1 MTSRK
6 PRPPRVPLAEVS
18 PVPDSGATI
27 QVNHCRMP
35 DCDNY
40 GVPARTTPVKT
51 GPSADRD
58 PHYKVA
64 TTNKGRVSA
73 LVCKCCGEKPP
84 IKSNQGIVEELS
96 RISAPLFEDDK
107 GCQREGCEN
116 KDKRS
121 DEYPELYRAYGV
133 NSGTERERRQCRCC
147 GYRFDI
153 GMAAPRI
160 HPENH
165 YLASA
170 VFNRVVNKSP
180 VRRTMQ
186 SAGFTGRPNVY
197 YSMIRFIQRRCNH
210 LSGGL
215 ERGMLRGN
223 VPLPA
228 NLHLVTDLQQYQLNW
243 TDRMDKRNPM
253 FSAVCTVD
261 KDSRYIFGL
270 HANYDPDVDSFA
282 IAKESA
288 ERGDLKRPEAFRRHA
303 RLWLP
308 GDELMGARAAGERI
322 GLDRAREIKE
332 QLTEIYK
339 SAVSREDVEDREF
352 QEMHPGLHNPQ
363 AGKGMQVHVPYTVYA
378 HFFVVRQILSG
389 AGVKQV
395 EYSMDCESL
404 LRGAFLSAWCDEV
417 KQGTAHGFYVRHA
430 KYRTVTERENAK
442 SEARLRL
449 KVFEDSLPEEQRHE
463 AALLMMMHNF
473 EAATAYGKWQDRWFH
488 HPVPTMN
495 EPEKAV
501 CWLTQQ
507 GDDMDSQKV
516 AKMAMRAGLGP
527 VDNVFQLTRRFMNAL
542 ERPIGTSSGYN
553 TVWHGYAP
561 YNPAM
566 LQRYLDL
573 FRTAHNFCHTGD
585 DKKTPAMR
593 LGLAEKP
600 LSYDDVLWP
609 GQVPPAP
616 PVEPQTAGVDLLS
629 RWDGRNETETAE
641 QDMPTQ
647 NENLPS
653 PGF

>member
-1 MTSRK
+1 MSAR
-6 PRPPRVPLAEVS
+6 PRVPVDVS
-18 PVPDSGATI
+18 HPITDTVGRI

-40 GVPARTTPVKT
+40 GVAARTTPVKP
-51 GPSADRD
+51 GPSTDND

-64 TTNKGRVSA
+64 STNKGRVSA

-84 IKSNQGIVEELS
+84 IKSNQGIAEELA
-96 RISAPLFEDDK
+96 RISKPLLGVDRSCTRKDCDNHGKSSEDYPDLYHK
-107 GCQREGCEN
+107 TGINKRTGRAQRGCKNC
-116 KDKRS
+116 
-121 DEYPELYRAYGV
+121 
-133 NSGTERERRQCRCC
+133 GT
-147 GYRFDI
+147 RFLI
-153 GMAAPRI
+153 GLPPPRI
-160 HPENH
+160 HPHNR
-165 YLASA
+165 YLGSA
-170 VFNRVVNKSP
+170 IFSRVVNKSP
-180 VRRTMQ
+180 VRRTLQ
-186 SAGFTGRPNVY
+186 GAGMTGKPRLY
-197 YSMIRFIQRRCNH
+197 YDILKFIQRRCNH
-210 LSGGL
+210 LIGGL
-215 ERGMLRGN
+215 ERGMLRGK

-243 TDRMDKRNPM
+243 TDRLDKRNPM

-261 KDSRYIFGL
+261 RDSRYIFGL
-270 HANYDPDVDSFA
+270 HANYDPNVDSFA

-288 ERGDLKRPEAFRRHA
+288 ERGDIERPEAFRRHA

-308 GDELMGARAAGERI
+308 GDELKGGRAAGERI
-322 GLDRAREIKE
+322 GLDRAREIQR
-332 QLTEIYK
+332 QLTEIYA

-378 HFFVVRQILSG
+378 HFFLVRQILSG
-389 AGVKQV
+389 AGVKKV

-417 KQGTAHGFYVRHA
+417 KQGTAHGLYVRHA
-430 KYRTVTERENAK
+430 KYRTVTEREAAK
-442 SEARLRL
+442 KEARMRL
-449 KVFEDSLPEEQRHE
+449 KVFQDTLPEDRRHE
-463 AALLMMMHNF
+463 AALLMMMQNF

-488 HPVPTMN
+488 HPLPTMN

-501 CWLTQQ
+501 CWLTQR
-507 GDDMDSQKV
+507 DDEFDSRTV
-516 AKMAMRAGLGP
+516 AGMAMRAGLGP

-566 LQRYLDL
+566 LQQYLDL

-593 LGLAEKP
+593 LGLAEQP

-609 GQVPPAP
+609 GQIPPAP

-629 RWDGRNETETAE
+629 RWDGGNETVTAE
-641 QDMPTQ
+641 QDLPTQ

>member
-1 MTSRK
+1 MSAR
-6 PRPPRVPLAEVS
+6 PRVPVDVS
-18 PVPDSGATI
+18 HPITDTAGRI

-40 GVPARTTPVKT
+40 GVAARTTPVKP
-51 GPSADRD
+51 GPSTDND

-64 TTNKGRVSA
+64 STNKGRVSA

-84 IKSNQGIVEELS
+84 IKSNQGIAEELA
-96 RISAPLFEDDK
+96 RISKPLSGVDR
-107 GCQREGCEN
+107 GCTR
-116 KDKRS
+116 KDCDNHGKRS
-121 DEYPELYRAYGV
+121 EDYPDLYHKTGV
-133 NSGTERERRQCRCC
+133 NKRTGRAQRGCKNCGT
-147 GYRFDI
+147 RFLI
-153 GMAAPRI
+153 GLPPPRI
-160 HPENH
+160 HPHNQ

-170 VFNRVVNKSP
+170 IFSRVVNKAP
-180 VRRTMQ
+180 VRRTLE
-186 SAGFTGRPNVY
+186 GVGKIGNPRLY
-197 YSMIRFIQRRCNH
+197 YDIVRFVRRRCNH
-210 LSGGL
+210 LIGGL
-215 ERGMLRGN
+215 DRGMLRGK

-228 NLHLVTDLQQYQLNW
+228 KLHLVTDLQQYQLNW
-243 TDRMDKRNPM
+243 TDRLDKRNPM

-261 KDSRYIFGL
+261 RDSRYIFGL
-270 HANYDPDVDSFA
+270 HANYDPNVDSFA

-288 ERGDLKRPEAFRRHA
+288 ERGDLEGPEAFRRHA

-308 GDELMGARAAGERI
+308 GDELKGGRAAGERI
-322 GLDRAREIKE
+322 GLDRAREIQR
-332 QLTEIYK
+332 QLTEIYA

-378 HFFVVRQILSG
+378 HFFLVRQILSG
-389 AGVKQV
+389 AGVKKV

-430 KYRTVTERENAK
+430 KYRTVTEREAAK
-442 SEARLRL
+442 KEARMRL
-449 KVFEDSLPEEQRHE
+449 KVFQDSLQEEQRHE
-463 AALLMMMHNF
+463 AALMMMMHNF

-501 CWLTQQ
+501 CWLTRQN
-507 GDDMDSQKV
+507 DEFDSRTV

-566 LQRYLDL
+566 LQQYLDL
-573 FRTAHNFCHTGD
+573 FRTACNFCRAGD

-593 LGLAEKP
+593 LGLAEQP

-616 PVEPQTAGVDLLS
+616 PIEAQTVGVDLVS
-629 RWDGRNETETAE
+629 RWDGENDT
-641 QDMPTQ
+641 QDQ
-647 NENLPS
+647 HLPA

>member
-1 MTSRK
+1 MGYAMNGR
-6 PRPPRVPLAEVS
+6 PRVPVSVTNPLAG
-18 PVPDSGATI
+18 SGSGI
-27 QVNHCRMP
+27 QVNFCRMP
-35 DCDNY
+35 VCDNY
-40 GVPARTTPVKT
+40 GIHAVTSRIKP
-51 GPSADRD
+51 GPSAGRD
-58 PHYKVA
+58 PHYKLA

-73 LVCKCCGEKPP
+73 LVCKCCNEKPP
-84 IKSNQGIVEELS
+84 LKSNQGIAEELT
-96 RISAPLFEDDK
+96 RISDTLLGPDK
-107 GCQREGCEN
+107 GCPCEDCEN
-116 KDKRS
+116 HGKSTEEHPGRYYKRGNDGDTNRPQRS
-121 DEYPELYRAYGV
+121 CRA
-133 NSGTERERRQCRCC
+133 C
-147 GYRFDI
+147 GKKFAI
-153 GMAAPRI
+153 GMEPPRI
-160 HPENH
+160 HPQYH
-165 YLASA
+165 HLAST
-170 VFNRVVNKSP
+170 VFSRVVNKAP
-180 VRRTMQ
+180 VRRTLEG
-186 SAGFTGRPNVY
+186 AGMVGKPQIY
-197 YSMIRFIQRRCNH
+197 YDLIRFIRRRCNH
-210 LSGGL
+210 LIGGL
-215 ERGMLRGN
+215 ERGMLRGK

-228 NLHLVTDLQQYQLNW
+228 KLHLVTDLQQYQLNW
-243 TDRMDKRNPM
+243 TDRLDKRNPM

-261 KDSRYIFGL
+261 KSSRYIFGL
-270 HANYDPDVDSFA
+270 HANYDPNVDSFA

-288 ERGDLKRPEAFRRHA
+288 DRGDLERAEAFRRHA

-308 GDELMGARAAGERI
+308 GDELKGGRAAGERI
-322 GLDRAREIKE
+322 GLDKVRELQR
-332 QLTEIYK
+332 QLTEIYS

-363 AGKGMQVHVPYTVYA
+363 AGTGMQVHVPYTVYA
-378 HFFVVRQILSG
+378 HFFLVREVLRG

-430 KYRTVTERENAK
+430 KYRTVTEREAAK
-442 SEARLRL
+442 KEARMRL
-449 KVFEDSLPEEQRHE
+449 KAFQDTLPEEQRRE

-501 CWLTQQ
+501 CWLTRR
-507 GDDMDSQKV
+507 DDDLDTRTI

-566 LQRYLDL
+566 LQQYLDL
-573 FRTAHNFCHTGD
+573 FRVAHNFCHTGRD
-585 DKKTPAMR
+585 GQTPAMR
-593 LGLAEKP
+593 LGLAEQP

-616 PVEPQTAGVDLLS
+616 PVETQTVGVDLVS
-629 RWDGRNETETAE
+629 RWDSENNTVTAN
-641 QDMPTQ
+641 QDKH
-647 NENLPS
+647 LPA
-653 PGF
+653 PGL

>member
-1 MTSRK
+1 MSAR
-6 PRPPRVPLAEVS
+6 PRVPVDVS
-18 PVPDSGATI
+18 HPITDTVGRI

-40 GVPARTTPVKT
+40 GVAARTIPVKP
-51 GPSADRD
+51 GPSTDND

-64 TTNKGRVSA
+64 STNKGRVSA

-84 IKSNQGIVEELS
+84 IKSNQGIAEELA
-96 RISAPLFEDDK
+96 RISKPLFGVDRGCTRKDCDNHGKNSEDYPDLYHK
-107 GCQREGCEN
+107 TGTNKRTGRAQRGC
-116 KDKRS
+116 KDC
-121 DEYPELYRAYGV
+121 
-133 NSGTERERRQCRCC
+133 GT
-147 GYRFDI
+147 RFLI
-153 GMAAPRI
+153 GLPPPRI
-160 HPENH
+160 HPHNQH
-165 YLASA
+165 LASA
-170 VFNRVVNKSP
+170 VFNRVVNKLP
-180 VRRTMQ
+180 VRRTLQ
-186 SAGFTGRPNVY
+186 GAGMTGKPRLY
-197 YSMIRFIQRRCNH
+197 YDILKFIQRRCNH
-210 LSGGL
+210 LIGGL
-215 ERGMLRGN
+215 ERGMLRGK

-243 TDRMDKRNPM
+243 TDRLDKRNPM

-261 KDSRYIFGL
+261 RDSRYIFGL
-270 HANYDPDVDSFA
+270 HANYDPNVDSFA

-288 ERGDLKRPEAFRRHA
+288 ERGDIERPEAFRRHA

-308 GDELMGARAAGERI
+308 GDELKGGRAAGERI
-322 GLDRAREIKE
+322 GLDRAREIQR
-332 QLTEIYK
+332 QLTEIYA

-352 QEMHPGLHNPQ
+352 QEMHLGLHNPQ

-378 HFFVVRQILSG
+378 HFFLVRQILSG
-389 AGVKQV
+389 AGVKKV

-417 KQGTAHGFYVRHA
+417 KQGTAHGLYVRHA
-430 KYRTVTERENAK
+430 KYRTVTEREAAK
-442 SEARLRL
+442 KEARMRL
-449 KVFEDSLPEEQRHE
+449 KVFQDTLPEDRRHE
-463 AALLMMMHNF
+463 AALLMMMQNF

-488 HPVPTMN
+488 HPLPTMN

-501 CWLTQQ
+501 CWLTQR
-507 GDDMDSQKV
+507 DDEFDSRTV
-516 AKMAMRAGLGP
+516 AGMAMRAGLGP
-527 VDNVFQLTRRFMNAL
+527 VENVFQLTRRFMNAL

-566 LQRYLDL
+566 LQQYLDL

-593 LGLAEKP
+593 LGLAEQP

-609 GQVPPAP
+609 GQIPPAP

-629 RWDGRNETETAE
+629 RWDGGNETVTAE
-641 QDMPTQ
+641 QDLPTQ

>member
-1 MTSRK
+1 MSAR
-6 PRPPRVPLAEVS
+6 PRVPVDVS
-18 PVPDSGATI
+18 NPLTDTAGII

-40 GVPARTTPVKT
+40 GVEARTTPVKP
-51 GPSADRD
+51 GPSRDND

-64 TTNKGRVSA
+64 STNKGRVSA

-84 IKSNQGIVEELS
+84 IKSNQGIAEELA
-96 RISAPLFEDDK
+96 RICKPLLGVDRGCTRKDCDNHGKSSED
-107 GCQREGCEN
+107 
-116 KDKRS
+116 
-121 DEYPELYRAYGV
+121 YPDLYHKTGV
-133 NSGTERERRQCRCC
+133 NKRTGRAQRGCKNCGT
-147 GYRFDI
+147 RFLI
-153 GMAAPRI
+153 GLPPPRI
-160 HPENH
+160 HLHNQ

-170 VFNRVVNKSP
+170 VFSRVVNKAP
-180 VRRTMQ
+180 VRRTLE
-186 SAGFTGRPNVY
+186 GIGKIGNPRLY
-197 YSMIRFIQRRCNH
+197 YDIVRFIQRRCNH
-210 LSGGL
+210 LIGGL
-215 ERGMLRGN
+215 ERGMLHGK
-223 VPLPA
+223 VPLPE

-270 HANYDPDVDSFA
+270 HANYDPNVDSFA

-288 ERGDLKRPEAFRRHA
+288 DRGDLERPEAFRRHA

-308 GDELMGARAAGERI
+308 GDELMGGRAAGERI
-322 GLDRAREIKE
+322 GLDKVREIKR
-332 QLTEIYK
+332 QLTEIYA
-339 SAVSREDVEDREF
+339 SAVSRGDVEDREF

-363 AGKGMQVHVPYTVYA
+363 AGTGMQVHVPYTVYA
-378 HFFVVRQILSG
+378 HFFLMREIMSG
-389 AGVKQV
+389 AGVKRV

-442 SEARLRL
+442 TEARMRL
-449 KVFEDSLPEEQRHE
+449 KTFRDALPEEQRHE
-463 AALLMMMHNF
+463 AALLMMHNF
-473 EAATAYGKWQDRWFH
+473 EAATAYGKWQDRWFP

-495 EPEKAV
+495 EPEKTV
-501 CWLTQQ
+501 CWLTQRND
-507 GDDMDSQKV
+507 GLDSRMV
-516 AKMAMRAGLGP
+516 AGMAMRAGLGP

-566 LQRYLDL
+566 LQQYLDL

-593 LGLAEKP
+593 LGLAEQP
-600 LSYDDVLWP
+600 LRYDDILWP
-609 GQVPPAP
+609 GQVPPAA
-616 PVEPQTAGVDLLS
+616 PVETQTAGVDLLS
-629 RWDGRNETETAE
+629 HWDEENDTVITYQHPAPED
-641 QDMPTQ
+641 QD
-647 NENLPS
+647 LPA

>member
-1 MTSRK
+1 MKSQ
-6 PRPPRVPLAEVS
+6 PRVPVSVTS
-18 PVPDSGATI
+18 PVAGSGNEI
-27 QVNHCRMP
+27 QVNFCRMP
-35 DCDNY
+35 DCDSY
-40 GVPARTTPVKT
+40 GIPAVTSRIKP
-51 GPSADRD
+51 GPSAGRD

-73 LVCKCCGEKPP
+73 LVCKCCNEKPP
-84 IKSNQGIVEELS
+84 IKSNQGVAEELA
-96 RISAPLFEDDK
+96 RISVPLLSPDQ
-107 GCQREGCEN
+107 GCPCKDCEN
-116 KDKRS
+116 HGKSTEAHPKR
-121 DEYPELYRAYGV
+121 YHKYGYEKV
-133 NSGTERERRQCRCC
+133 TNRPQRRCKSC
-147 GYRFDI
+147 GKKFCI
-153 GMAAPRI
+153 GLEPPRI
-160 HPENH
+160 HPQH
-165 YLASA
+165 HHLASA
-170 VFNRVVNKSP
+170 VFSRVVNKAP
-180 VRRTMQ
+180 VRRTLQ
-186 SAGFTGRPNVY
+186 GAGMAGKPQIY
-197 YSMIRFIQRRCNH
+197 YDIIRFIRRRCSH
-210 LSGGL
+210 VIGSL
-215 ERGMLRGN
+215 ERGMLRGQ

-261 KDSRYIFGL
+261 RDSRYIFGL

-288 ERGDLKRPEAFRRHA
+288 ERDDLERPEAFRRHA

-308 GDELMGARAAGERI
+308 GDELKGGRAAGERI
-322 GLDRAREIKE
+322 GLDREREIQR
-332 QLTEIYK
+332 QLTDIYT
-339 SAVSREDVEDREF
+339 SAASREDVEDREF

-378 HFFVVRQILSG
+378 HFFLMRQILSG
-389 AGVKQV
+389 AGVKKV

-417 KQGTAHGFYVRHA
+417 KQGSAHGFYVRHA
-430 KYRTVTERENAK
+430 KYRTVTEREAAK
-442 SEARLRL
+442 KEARMRL
-449 KVFEDSLPEEQRHE
+449 KVFQDSLPEDQRHE
-463 AALLMMMHNF
+463 AALLLMMHNL

-488 HPVPTMN
+488 HPLPTMN

-501 CWLTQQ
+501 CWLTRR
-507 GDDMDSQKV
+507 DDGFDSRRV

-566 LQRYLDL
+566 LQQYLDL
-573 FRTAHNFCHTGD
+573 FRTAHNFCHPGRD
-585 DKKTPAMR
+585 GQTPAIR
-593 LGLAEKP
+593 LGLAEHP

-609 GQVPPAP
+609 GQVPPSP
-616 PVEPQTAGVDLLS
+616 PVEPQAVGEDLVS
-629 RWDGRNETETAE
+629 RWDGENDTVT
-641 QDMPTQ
+641 QDQ
-647 NENLPS
+647 HLPA